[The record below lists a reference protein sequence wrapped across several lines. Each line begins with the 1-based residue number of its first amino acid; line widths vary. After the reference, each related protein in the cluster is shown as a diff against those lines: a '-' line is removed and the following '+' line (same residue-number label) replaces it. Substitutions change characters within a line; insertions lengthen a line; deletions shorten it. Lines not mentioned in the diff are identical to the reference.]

1 MHMLHD
7 VNEKQE
13 IQVRTIATTLIT
25 LHRKHLDSSAAF
37 EWFVCIEVVAFMIFF
52 FFKLSHRL
60 QNSRRTVTFQR
71 SDLFNVILMIE

>member
-13 IQVRTIATTLIT
+13 IQVRTIATMLIT

-52 FFKLSHRL
+52 SSNYHIGCKTRAELL
-60 QNSRRTVTFQR
+60 
-71 SDLFNVILMIE
+71 LFNEVICLM